1 MTTDW
6 KIEQL
11 ERELSNGG
19 VITAHYRVF
28 ATEQDETVSAYGSQQ
43 LVPDPQSPDFVPFD
57 QLTEEL
63 VVGWV
68 KEALSDIKVTQIE
81 GQLAQVLDQKL
92 NPTTAVGMPWA
103 TQPEP
108 EVEEPAEQPAEQPAE

>member
-11 ERELSNGG
+11 ERELSDGG

-28 ATEQDETVSAYGSQQ
+28 ATEGDETVSAYGSQA
-43 LVPDPQSPDFVPFD
+43 LVPDPASPDFVPFE

-68 KEALSDIKVTQIE
+68 QEALTDVKVAQIE

-92 NPTTAVGMPWA
+92 HPTTAAGMPWA
-103 TQPEP
+103 PQPEP
-108 EVEEPAEQPAEQPAE
+108 EVEEPAEEPAE

>member
-1 MTTDW
+1 M
-6 KIEQL
+6 
-11 ERELSNGG
+11 ERELSDGG

-68 KEALSDIKVTQIE
+68 KEALTDVKCAQIE

-92 NPTTAVGMPWA
+92 HPTTAVGMPWA
-103 TQPEP
+103 PQPEP
-108 EVEEPAEQPAEQPAE
+108 EPAEPVAAE

>member
-6 KIEQL
+6 KIEEL
-11 ERELSNGG
+11 ERQLADGG
-19 VITAHYRVF
+19 VIVAHYRVF
-28 ATEQDETVSAYGSQQ
+28 ASEGDETVSAYGSQE

-68 KEALSDIKVTQIE
+68 KEALSDIKVTQLE
-81 GQLAQVLDQKL
+81 GQLAQVLDSKL
-92 NPTTAVGMPWA
+92 NPTTAAGKPWEA
-103 TQPEP
+103 SEQEP
-108 EVEEPAEQPAEQPAE
+108 EVETDDA

>member
-1 MTTDW
+1 MTTNW
-6 KIEQL
+6 KIEQM
-11 ERELSNGG
+11 ERELSDGG

-43 LVPDPQSPDFVPFD
+43 LVPDPASPDFVPFD

-68 KEALSDIKVTQIE
+68 KEALTDIKVTQIE

-92 NPTTAVGMPWA
+92 HPTTATGMPWA
-103 TQPEP
+103 PQPEP
-108 EVEEPAEQPAEQPAE
+108 EVEEPAEEPAE

>member
-1 MTTDW
+1 MTTNW

-11 ERELSNGG
+11 ERELSDGG

-28 ATEQDETVSAYGSQQ
+28 ATEQGETVSAYGSQA

-68 KEALSDIKVTQIE
+68 KEALTDIKVTQIE

-92 NPTTAVGMPWA
+92 NPTTGVGMPWA
-103 TQPEP
+103 PQPEP
-108 EVEEPAEQPAEQPAE
+108 EVEQPAEQ

>member
-6 KIEQL
+6 KIEEMERQL
-11 ERELSNGG
+11 DDGG
-19 VITAHYRVF
+19 VIVAHYRVF
-28 ATEQDETVSAYGSQQ
+28 ASEGDETVSAYGSQA
-43 LVPDPQSPDFVPFD
+43 LVPDPESPDFVPFD

-63 VVGWV
+63 VIGWV
-68 KEALSDIKVTQIE
+68 KEALTDIKVTQIE

-103 TQPEP
+103 PQPEP
-108 EVEEPAEQPAEQPAE
+108 EVEEPEPAEPVAAE